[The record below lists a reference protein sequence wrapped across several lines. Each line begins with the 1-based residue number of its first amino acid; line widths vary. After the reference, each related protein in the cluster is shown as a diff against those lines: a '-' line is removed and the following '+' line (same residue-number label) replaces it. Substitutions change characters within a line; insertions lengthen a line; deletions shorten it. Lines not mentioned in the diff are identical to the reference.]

1 MKKNE
6 VLRISSFAYHV
17 GDKPY
22 QQPVTPD
29 SEYVVDDSN
38 FVPIS
43 EAVRQLVNGY
53 GAGNRAEQLYDFPD
67 GKDNGQPVPFSRSSQ
82 FKDIA
87 ELSTEVATQQ
97 EQINSALQEAQN
109 LEKLKNETKEQLAPT
124 PTTGE

>member
-6 VLRISSFAYHV
+6 ILRISSFAYHV

-87 ELSTEVATQQ
+87 ELSTEVANQQ
-97 EQINSALQEAQN
+97 EQLNSALQEAQN
-109 LEKLKNETKEQLAPT
+109 LEKLQNETKEQLAPT
-124 PTTGE
+124 PNTGE